1 MQKIKLSL
9 LGFSMLM
16 IVSAGSVFAQ
26 SWPFSDPSVDYSFD
40 LPDAKWKLTLKPTA
54 TSTKSEFVYGDRR
67 DGLLEV
73 RQITVGKDASMTE
86 IINDDEQKHRQFLPG
101 YVTGKIETFAGR
113 LRGAISNF
121 EFVAGGR
128 NMSGRYY
135 FLRSSDTSVFVL
147 RFSGDKDDLRSLRT
161 QTDQIARSFRVK

>member
-1 MQKIKLSL
+1 
-9 LGFSMLM
+9 ML
-16 IVSAGSVFAQ
+16 IFVSAGPVFAQ
-26 SWPFSDPSVDYSFD
+26 SWSFSDPSVDYSFD
-40 LPDAKWKLTLKPTA
+40 LPEAKWKLTVKPTA
-54 TSTKSEFVYGDRR
+54 ASPKSEFVYGDRR

-73 RQITVGKDASMTE
+73 RQITVAKDASMTD

-113 LRGAISNF
+113 LRGAVSNF
-121 EFVAGGR
+121 EYVAGGR

-135 FLRSSDTSVFVL
+135 FLRSGDTTVYVL
-147 RFSGDKDDLRSLRT
+147 RFSGEKDELRPLRT